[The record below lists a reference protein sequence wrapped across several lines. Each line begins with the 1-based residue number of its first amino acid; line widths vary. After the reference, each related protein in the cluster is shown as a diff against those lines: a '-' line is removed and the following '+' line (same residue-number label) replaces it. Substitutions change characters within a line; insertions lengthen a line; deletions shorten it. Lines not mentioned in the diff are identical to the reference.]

1 MQSGKAEKLGG
12 KRLDVREQ
20 QKNDQAQLKKSQAL
34 IRTVSLQL
42 PSCTRNP
49 LPTRYLLCPAVFN
62 LAVQLTSFL
71 LAPFEAFC
79 YHAKLVYPLCCRNPQ
94 AVKAMLL
101 SGLWFLWVLSLQYG
115 STQFTPQTLIGAVP
129 VSLAAGAWNDAA
141 KAVIDLAKL
150 YWFPLDL

>member
-1 MQSGKAEKLGG
+1 MPIQPFKSAVAGVCLCLLLFGQPISAAGIGSSGLLPQGMETPSIVVDKAKSKLGAADESGKAEKLGG

-34 IRTVSLQL
+34 IRT
-42 PSCTRNP
+42 
-49 LPTRYLLCPAVFN
+49 
-62 LAVQLTSFL
+62 
-71 LAPFEAFC
+71 
-79 YHAKLVYPLCCRNPQ
+79 